1 MKAESPSIWFLLN
14 AASSIDSSEL
24 GKEIEESLFS
34 ANAHF
39 QIVLTHSSIER
50 DVNHFHLKA
59 WAHIQIISTQ
69 SIEDGI
75 VISVSEQE

>member
-1 MKAESPSIWFLLN
+1 LLN

-59 WAHIQIISTQ
+59 
-69 SIEDGI
+69 
-75 VISVSEQE
+75 